1 MDLRNFP
8 RVCHLLATA
17 EALERSGNTAARERV
32 LLDLGRYV
40 QWLMRQDPASWNR
53 ILAEGYV
60 QRSPGR
66 SPTLVD
72 PMTDEVALGEPVESS
87 LLPDR
92 WLSSAAQ

>member
-1 MDLRNFP
+1 MDLRNSP

-17 EALERSGNTAARERV
+17 EALDRAGEPAARERV

-40 QWLMRQDPASWNR
+40 QWLMRQDPASWDR

-60 QRSPGR
+60 QRAPGR

-72 PMTDEVALGEPVESS
+72 PMTDEVALGDPVESS

-92 WLSSAAQ
+92 WLSNAAR